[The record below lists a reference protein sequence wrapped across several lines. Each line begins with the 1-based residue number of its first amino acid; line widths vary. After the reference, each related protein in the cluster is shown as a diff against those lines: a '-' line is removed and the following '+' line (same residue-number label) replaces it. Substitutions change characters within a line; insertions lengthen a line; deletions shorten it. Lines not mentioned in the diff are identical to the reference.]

1 MVMRFI
7 DNPLRGRVSHE
18 EGGPCTLL
26 RDEVPGAFASVG
38 SGQGDPVAP
47 AGTRLRL
54 LPSGP
59 DLVHGPTSRGTLTI
73 SAVGCGLTPRPRP
86 SRGDSASLE
95 RIASDRAPLPPRL
108 ARSTR
113 QPRATREGRAD
124 GPPLSPLLST
134 AAESRVPG
142 FEKYLAVS
150 ANSGPFSVGRG
161 DPVGGLLCGCHRTLA
176 GRRRRPCTPRDRRA
190 GFPQSSRR

>member
-59 DLVHGPTSRGTLTI
+59 DLVHGPASRGTLTI

-95 RIASDRAPLPPRL
+95 RITSDRAPLPPRL
-108 ARSTR
+108 ARSVDQSRT
-113 QPRATREGRAD
+113 PGRPA
-124 GPPLSPLLST
+124 
-134 AAESRVPG
+134 
-142 FEKYLAVS
+142 
-150 ANSGPFSVGRG
+150 
-161 DPVGGLLCGCHRTLA
+161 
-176 GRRRRPCTPRDRRA
+176 
-190 GFPQSSRR
+190 QSSALPW